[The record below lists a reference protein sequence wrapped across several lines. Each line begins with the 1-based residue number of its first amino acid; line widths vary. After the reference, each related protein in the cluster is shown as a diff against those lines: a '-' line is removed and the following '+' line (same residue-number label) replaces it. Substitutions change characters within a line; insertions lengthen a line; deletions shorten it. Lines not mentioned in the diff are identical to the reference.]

1 MRYELGRAP
10 GLAHDSGGHR
20 RRCGRHLRDGGGTG
34 CAGLRVCA
42 ISRVLIER
50 TTFALIFV
58 ALAIVALRRDR
69 SRTAAILLAVCV
81 VIVVAVGVWYLTRTG
96 PMFVSTGGL

>member
-1 MRYELGRAP
+1 
-10 GLAHDSGGHR
+10 
-20 RRCGRHLRDGGGTG
+20 
-34 CAGLRVCA
+34 
-42 ISRVLIER
+42 VLIER